1 MKISSSSKQQ
11 RGLALM
17 EALFVLILAAVAS
30 SVALQQYGRYLDNIT
45 NKQAAE
51 HATIV
56 ADAAAKY
63 LKDNYAAVVAIA
75 GPTSPATITTAM
87 LKTTNYLPSGFSDK
101 NAFGQDYTVRVIE
114 PQPNQLQALVVSTGG
129 QTIRELDGR
138 RVAQYMGARGGFIS
152 STDTSIAT
160 GSFGGWQVPLASF
173 GVAPGAG
180 HIATALFLEDGALV
194 NDYLYRNAVPGKPE
208 VNRMNT
214 AINMNGNNLNSAGTV
229 SAATVT
235 ASGNISA
242 TGETTTGGWFR
253 TTGDT
258 GWYNQKWNGG
268 WYMNDPTWV
277 RSYGDKNVYSGG
289 EIRGGTLRSEGR
301 TAVGE
306 YLQLGGVATEGTAC
320 SPNGLVGR
328 NAAGLTLSC
337 QSGVWKGGGSAPGRL
352 DYIGLFS
359 GAVTRTNI
367 TSSPMFVS
375 AYGGNGFGGTC
386 GNRYQLSAAVFYG
399 GWITVAGSSHT
410 YDVGSKSDS
419 IGFMVPAGSAYQ
431 VSSAPYTCGA
441 GRIYLSEFT
450 Q

>member
-75 GPTSPATITTAM
+75 GPTTPATITTAM

-152 STDTSIAT
+152 STDTSMAT
-160 GSFGGWQVPLASF
+160 GSFGGWQVALAPF
-173 GVAPGAG
+173 GVTPGAG
-180 HIATALFLEDGALV
+180 HIATALFLEDGAVV

-242 TGETTTGGWFR
+242 ANANITGETTTGGWFR

-337 QSGVWKGGGSAPGRL
+337 QSGVW
-352 DYIGLFS
+352 
-359 GAVTRTNI
+359 
-367 TSSPMFVS
+367 
-375 AYGGNGFGGTC
+375 
-386 GNRYQLSAAVFYG
+386 
-399 GWITVAGSSHT
+399 
-410 YDVGSKSDS
+410 
-419 IGFMVPAGSAYQ
+419 
-431 VSSAPYTCGA
+431 
-441 GRIYLSEFT
+441 
-450 Q
+450 

>member
-328 NAAGLTLSC
+328 TAAGLTLSC
-337 QSGVWKGGGSAPGRL
+337 QSGVWRSGGSVIGDPDAGWSELSNGMIMNWGTTPVLGR
-352 DYIGLFS
+352 DARVNIYFARPCRNSYPSVSTSTARDTTDSASTTHVVPVVGLNYFQVRIS
-359 GAVTRTNI
+359 G
-367 TSSPMFVS
+367 
-375 AYGGNGFGGTC
+375 
-386 GNRYQLSAAVFYG
+386 
-399 GWITVAGSSHT
+399 
-410 YDVGSKSDS
+410 DS
-419 IGFMVPAGSAYQ
+419 QAIRWTAMCS
-431 VSSAPYTCGA
+431 
-441 GRIYLSEFT
+441 
-450 Q
+450 

>member
-11 RGLALM
+11 RGMALM
-17 EALFVLILAAVAS
+17 EALFVLILAAVAG

-75 GPTSPATITTAM
+75 GPTTPATITTAM

-152 STDTSIAT
+152 SVDTSIAT

-173 GVAPGAG
+173 GVTPGSG

-229 SAATVT
+229 SASTVT

-242 TGETTTGGWFR
+242 ANANITGETTTGGWFR

-277 RSYGDKNVYSGG
+277 RSYGNKNVYSGG

-328 NAAGLTLSC
+328 TAAGLTLSC
-337 QSGVWKGGGSAPGRL
+337 QSGVWKGSGGKPTTFVATGPAISQGFSSVTCPAAYPTVLNCGYKL
-352 DYIGLFS
+352 DAHWGANYLIESSYTDGSTCTAASNVIGNSYHRTFH
-359 GAVTRTNI
+359 AV
-367 TSSPMFVS
+367 
-375 AYGGNGFGGTC
+375 ALC
-386 GNRYQLSAAVFYG
+386 AAF
-399 GWITVAGSSHT
+399 
-410 YDVGSKSDS
+410 
-419 IGFMVPAGSAYQ
+419 
-431 VSSAPYTCGA
+431 
-441 GRIYLSEFT
+441 
-450 Q
+450 

>member
-328 NAAGLTLSC
+328 TAAGLTLSC
-337 QSGVWKGGGSAPGRL
+337 QSGVWRGGG
-352 DYIGLFS
+352 
-359 GAVTRTNI
+359 I
-367 TSSPMFVS
+367 TSAATVIRVGNPCGCATNEIRTGCSGKQSSSYDTYAVEPNLC
-375 AYGGNGFGGTC
+375 YGEGG
-386 GNRYQLSAAVFYG
+386 
-399 GWITVAGSSHT
+399 
-410 YDVGSKSDS
+410 
-419 IGFMVPAGSAYQ
+419 PAQCICA
-431 VSSAPYTCGA
+431 
-441 GRIYLSEFT
+441 RFE
-450 Q
+450 